1 VFRTSNY
8 DALFSQLIG
17 RQGVGLSYR
26 KSFNGLLD
34 LFRSQEKMRKEQEE
48 KMQQQRQHGLKKEE
62 VADTVKNILT
72 QISPE

>member
-1 VFRTSNY
+1 
-8 DALFSQLIG
+8 
-17 RQGVGLSYR
+17 
-26 KSFNGLLD
+26 
-34 LFRSQEKMRKEQEE
+34 MRKEQEE